1 MNFFLAILL
10 FLCHILIFSQNRI
23 RVYDSIQK
31 DTIYYYSENNKIF
44 KCFFKKNLNT
54 LDKCN
59 TKEEILPETR
69 EYKSWIKFFSKS
81 PIYDRNYAYDLPY
94 KKGKFFKVIQGYDGN
109 FTHYNT
115 NAIDFEMPE
124 GTEVLAARD
133 GIVVQV
139 IQNNNK
145 GCPSEKCAQYGN
157 YISIL
162 HSDKTR
168 AEYWH
173 IKHKGSVVQVGNKV
187 KKGDLIGYSG
197 NTGWSYGSHLHFVCY
212 SPSYMG
218 MKKEETVKTLFKTGD
233 GNRIEYLY
241 EGTNYFRKY

>member
-1 MNFFLAILL
+1 MKFFVTLIL
-10 FLCHILIFSQNRI
+10 FLYHILILSQDKI
-23 RVYDSIQK
+23 KIYDGIHN
-31 DTIYYYSENNKIF
+31 DTISYFSEDNKIF
-44 KCFFKKNLNT
+44 KCYYSRNINT
-54 LDKCN
+54 VDKCKTREELLPK
-59 TKEEILPETR
+59 TK

-94 KKGKFFKVIQGYDGN
+94 QKGQEFKILQGYYGD
-109 FTHYNT
+109 FSHHNT
-115 NAIDFEMPE
+115 NAIDFEMAE
-124 GTEVLAARD
+124 GTEILAVRE

-145 GCPSEKCAQYGN
+145 GCPSEECAKYGN

-173 IKHKGSVVQVGNKV
+173 LKYKGSVVQVGNKV

-197 NTGWSYGSHLHFVCY
+197 NTGWTNGPHLHFVCY

-218 MKKEETVKTLFKTGD
+218 MKKQETVKTLFKTGD
-233 GNRIEYLY
+233 GSRIEYLN
-241 EGTNYFRKY
+241 EGKSYLKKY